1 MANNDITFVR
11 PEQKA
16 ACALWTKIRDVCKG
30 AEAIKSKGGEY
41 LPLLDPG
48 DRSAKA
54 KQRNQDYRDRAV
66 FYPITGNT
74 KIGLL
79 GMAYRKDPT
88 MTAPA
93 KLEYLKNNSDGG
105 GVSIYQLSQLVLED
119 ILETA
124 RHGLYVDYAKESDQA
139 IILRYTPEN
148 IINWR
153 TERINGRNQLVLVV
167 LREVIE
173 EKDGYGFRELIQY
186 RELAL
191 INGRFVC
198 RVWRSK
204 AENGGGVFT
213 VDAEYNPKPKG
224 KDFWDEI
231 PFTFVGAQNNDE
243 TIDDPP
249 LATLAEINLGHY
261 RNSADYED
269 SVWFCGQVQPYM
281 SGLDKDWREFLQKSG
296 VKVGSRNPLLLPEN
310 GVFGYA
316 QAQPNMLAKE
326 AMDSKRDYMVQLG
339 ARLIEQNSATKTAT
353 QASGELSAAT
363 SVLSICVSNVS
374 EAFSKAL
381 AWCAKYLGVTDEKAD
396 YTINQ
401 EFIARVADSGMVAV
415 LVSAWQSGAIRDSDL
430 VRVLQKLD
438 IIDPADSVDEVI
450 DALRNANPTL
460 LDK

>member
-16 ACALWTKIRDVCKG
+16 ACALWRKIRDVCKG
-30 AEAIKSKGGEY
+30 AEAIKSKGSEY

-88 MTAPA
+88 MTAPD
-93 KLEYLKNNSDGG
+93 KLDYLKTNADGG
-105 GVSIYQLSQLVLED
+105 GISIYQQSQQVLED

-124 RHGLYVDYAKESDQA
+124 RHGLYVDYAKESEQA
-139 IILRYTPEN
+139 IILRYAPEN

-173 EKDGYGFRELIQY
+173 EKDGYGFKERVQY
-186 RELAL
+186 RELSL
-191 INGRFVC
+191 EEGKFIC
-198 RVWRSK
+198 RVWRNK
-204 AENGGGVFT
+204 AENGGGT
-213 VDAEYNPKPKG
+213 YAVDAQYHPKPKG
-224 KDFWDEI
+224 KEFWDEI

-249 LATLAEINLGHY
+249 LATLVEINLGHY

-269 SVWFCGQVQPYM
+269 SVWFCGQVQPYLT
-281 SGLDKDWREFLQKSG
+281 GLDKDWRDHLEKKG
-296 VKVGSRNPLLLPEN
+296 VKVGSRNPLLLPKD
-310 GVFGYA
+310 GTYGYA

-353 QASGELSAAT
+353 QASGEQSAAT
-363 SVLSICVSNVS
+363 SILSICVSNVS

-381 AWCAKYLGVTDEKAD
+381 AWCAKYLGVTDVKAD
-396 YTINQ
+396 FTINQ

>member
-16 ACALWTKIRDVCKG
+16 ACTQWAKIRDVCKG
-30 AEAIKSKGGEY
+30 ADAIKSKGGEY

-88 MTAPA
+88 MTAPE
-93 KLEYLKNNSDGG
+93 KLDYLKTNADGG
-105 GVSIYQLSQLVLED
+105 GISIYQQSQQVLED

-139 IILRYTPEN
+139 IILRYAPEN

-153 TERINGRNQLVLVV
+153 TERINGRNQLALVV
-167 LREVIE
+167 LREVVE
-173 EKDGYGFRELIQY
+173 EKDGYGFKERVQY

-191 INGRFVC
+191 EDGKFIC

-204 AENGGGVFT
+204 TDNGGGVLA

-224 KDFWDEI
+224 KEYWDEI

-249 LATLAEINLGHY
+249 LATLVEINLGHY

-281 SGLDKDWREFLQKSG
+281 TGLDKDWRDHLEKKG
-296 VKVGSRNPLLLPEN
+296 VKVGSRNPLLLPE
-310 GVFGYA
+310 GGTYAYA

-339 ARLIEQNSATKTAT
+339 ARLIEQNGATKTAT
-353 QASGELSAAT
+353 QASGEQSAAT
-363 SVLSICVSNVS
+363 SILSICVSNVS

-381 AWCAKYLGVTDEKAD
+381 TWCAKYLGVKDEKAD
-396 YTINQ
+396 FSINQ
-401 EFIARVADSGMVAV
+401 EFIAKVADSGMVAV

-430 VRVLQKLD
+430 VRMLQKLD

-450 DALRNANPTL
+450 DALRNAKPTL
-460 LDK
+460 LGS

>member
-16 ACALWTKIRDVCKG
+16 ACALWIKIRDVCKG

-88 MTAPA
+88 MTAPE
-93 KLEYLKNNSDGG
+93 KLDYLKTNADGG
-105 GVSIYQLSQLVLED
+105 GISIYQQSQQVLED

-139 IILRYTPEN
+139 IILRYAPEN

-173 EKDGYGFRELIQY
+173 EKDGYGFKERVQY
-186 RELAL
+186 RELSL
-191 INGRFVC
+191 EEGKFIC

-204 AENGGGVFT
+204 AENGGGAYA
-213 VDAEYNPKPKG
+213 VDAEYHPKPKG
-224 KDFWDEI
+224 KEFWDEI

-249 LATLAEINLGHY
+249 LATLVEINLGHY

-281 SGLDKDWREFLQKSG
+281 SGLDKDWRDHLEKKG
-296 VKVGSRNPLLLPEN
+296 VKVGSRNPLLLPVD
-310 GVFGYA
+310 GTYGYA

-353 QASGELSAAT
+353 QASGEQSAAT
-363 SVLSICVSNVS
+363 SILSICVSNVS

-381 AWCAKYLGVTDEKAD
+381 MWCAKYLGVTDEKAD
-396 YTINQ
+396 YSINQ